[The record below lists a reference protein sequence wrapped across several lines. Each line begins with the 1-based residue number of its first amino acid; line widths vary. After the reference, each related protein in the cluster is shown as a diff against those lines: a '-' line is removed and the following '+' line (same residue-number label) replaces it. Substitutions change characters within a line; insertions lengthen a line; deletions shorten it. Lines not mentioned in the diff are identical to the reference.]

1 MSSLRN
7 TVVIVLSFLN
17 LWGMAFGQAPAQDS
31 TPPKSPFV
39 VEMQQR
45 GSDEAV
51 RSRQLFEREQIS
63 RRQRRLLDELAR
75 ESQQLKFLLRK
86 DVDTSAIKEELKQ
99 TKELLEIVKDGVFVN
114 KGTSQTHRNLT
125 VSSMLL
131 DELVARLGT
140 TKQNLDRYMRT
151 MNETREKLDS
161 LQADSALY
169 IFPDDSI
176 AVRKYLDKLT
186 VVVTDFG
193 PLDSSLNATLNS
205 VSSLQIQSSFL
216 LHDLRE
222 AHDDVDAYRKQLNQR
237 TFKREFHNIWG
248 EIGYN
253 RPFGEIVSVS
263 VAKEKLLL
271 QFYLANNQGRVV
283 IFVLLVLLVTW
294 LITAIKKRLK
304 EEEGLDP
311 KERGQLVV
319 RYPWM
324 SSIVIVFS
332 IFQFIFFDPPFI
344 FSFVLWFTAAIAL
357 TVIFRQFIT
366 PFWMRFWLAFLLF
379 FVLASLDNFI
389 LQASRSERWFMF
401 FLSIAGIIYGGYIL
415 KSDRKQEL
423 RERKILYFIA
433 FVVILQVASLL
444 ANTFGRFNLSK
455 TYFSTGYVGLIIAIL
470 FLWAA
475 RLFNETLKLASHV
488 YKHPDRNL
496 FYINFEK
503 VGDKVPGVFY
513 VFLVI
518 GWFILIGRNFYS
530 FKQITQPILSFI
542 TDVHT
547 IGGYEFSI
555 SGILIF
561 ATILVCSMYL
571 SRLVSFF
578 GSEPVA
584 SHEAKNRTGKIGI
597 GSWLLLVRIF
607 IISMGL
613 FIALSAAGISLDKIT
628 IIIGALGVGIGL
640 GLQSIVN
647 NLVSG
652 LIIAFEKPVNV
663 GDNIEVNG
671 KPGVM
676 KEIGFRSSM
685 VTLLDGSI
693 LIIPNGD
700 LLSQHLI
707 NWSKGK
713 NVRKITSRV
722 SVVMGTEIDKV
733 KSIALDIVKAD
744 ERVMAFPAP
753 SVGIKE
759 FANGAIDFD
768 ISYWIKHIRDSNNVN
783 AHVLEQLTKQFD
795 AAGIKFAHTHQD
807 IVIQSLPDQQNPSHG
822 NSQ

>member
-1 MSSLRN
+1 
-7 TVVIVLSFLN
+7 
-17 LWGMAFGQAPAQDS
+17 MAFGQAPAQDS
-31 TPPKSPFV
+31 TPPKNPFV
-39 VEMQQR
+39 VMMQKR

-63 RRQRRLLDELAR
+63 RRQRILLDELAR

-99 TKELLEIVKDGVFVN
+99 TADLLEIVKDGVFVN

-131 DELVARLGT
+131 DELVARLST
-140 TKQNLDRYMRT
+140 TKQNLDRYVKT
-151 MNETREKLDS
+151 MNDTREKLDS

-169 IFPDDSI
+169 IFPDDST
-176 AVRKYLDKLT
+176 AVRKYLDKLI
-186 VVVTDFG
+186 VVVNDFG
-193 PLDSSLNATLNS
+193 PLDSSLNTTLNS
-205 VSSLQIQSSFL
+205 ATSLQIQSSFL
-216 LHDLRE
+216 LHELRE
-222 AHDDVDAYRKQLNQR
+222 AQDDVDRYRKELSQN
-237 TFKREFHNIWG
+237 TMKREFHNIWG
-248 EIGYN
+248 EVGFS
-253 RPFGEIVSVS
+253 RPLGEIISIS
-263 VAKEKLLL
+263 IAKEKLLL
-271 QFYLANNQGRVV
+271 QFYLANNPGKVV
-283 IFVLLVLLVTW
+283 IFVLLVLVVTW
-294 LITAIKKRLK
+294 LISAIKRRLK

-319 RYPWM
+319 QYPWM

-332 IFQFIFFDPPFI
+332 IFQFIFFEPPFI
-344 FSFVLWFTAAIAL
+344 FSFILWLVAAIAL
-357 TVIFRQFIT
+357 TVIFRKVIT
-366 PFWMRFWLAFLLF
+366 PFWMRFWLTFLFF

-401 FLSIAGIIYGGYIL
+401 VLSVAGILYGAYIL
-415 KSDRKQEL
+415 KSDRKHEL

-444 ANTFGRFNLSK
+444 ANSFGRFNLSK

-475 RLFNETLKLASHV
+475 RLINETLKLASHV

-513 VFLVI
+513 VFLVL
-518 GWFILIGRNFYS
+518 GWFILVGRNFYS
-530 FKQITQPILSFI
+530 FKQITQPIMSYI
-542 TDVHT
+542 TEVHT
-547 IGGYEFSI
+547 IGGYAFSI

-584 SHEAKNRTGKIGI
+584 SHEANHRPGKIGI

-607 IISMGL
+607 IISTGL

-722 SVVMGTEIDKV
+722 SVVMGTDIEKV
-733 KSIALDIVKAD
+733 KSLALEIVKKD
-744 ERVMAFPAP
+744 ERVMTYPAP

-768 ISYWIKHIRDSNNVN
+768 ISYWIKHIKDSNDVN
-783 AHVLEQLTKQFD
+783 AHVLEELTKQFD
-795 AAGIKFAHTHQD
+795 AAGIRFAHTHQD
-807 IVIQSLPDQQNPSHG
+807 IVIHSLPNQQNPSHG
-822 NSQ
+822 NTQ

>member
-1 MSSLRN
+1 MSVFRYSILL
-7 TVVIVLSFLN
+7 VLCLLLCSSIAL
-17 LWGMAFGQAPAQDS
+17 AQSPSEDS
-31 TPPKSPFV
+31 IPSKNPFV
-39 VEMQQR
+39 VKMQQR
-45 GSDEAV
+45 GADEAV

-63 RRQRRLLDELAR
+63 RKQRRLLDELTR

-86 DVDTSAIKEELKQ
+86 EVDTTAIKKELEQ
-99 TKELLEIVKDGVFVN
+99 TRDLLEIVKDGVFVN

-131 DELVARLGT
+131 DELVARLGN
-140 TKQNLDRYMRT
+140 TKQNLDRYLRT
-151 MNETREKLDS
+151 MNDTRERLDS

-169 IFPDDSI
+169 IFPDDSL
-176 AVRKYLDKLT
+176 AVRKYMDKL
-186 VVVTDFG
+186 VVVVNDFG
-193 PLDSSLNATLNS
+193 PLDTSLNAMLNTAT
-205 VSSLQIQSSFL
+205 SLQIQSSFL
-216 LHDLRE
+216 LHELRE
-222 AHDDVDAYRKQLNQR
+222 AHDDVDAYRKELSQQ
-237 TFKREFHNIWG
+237 TFTREFNNIWG
-248 EIGYN
+248 EVGYN
-253 RPFGEIVSVS
+253 RPLGEIISIS

-271 QFYLANNQGRVV
+271 KFYLANNPGKVT
-283 IFVLLVLLVTW
+283 IFVFLVLLVAW
-294 LITAIKKRLK
+294 LITAIKKRLA
-304 EEEGLDP
+304 EDEGLDP
-311 KERGQLVV
+311 KERGQLVIQ
-319 RYPWM
+319 YPWM

-344 FSFVLWFTAAIAL
+344 FSFVLWFIASICL
-357 TVIFRQFIT
+357 TVIFRNFIT
-366 PFWMRFWLAFLLF
+366 PFWMRFWLAFVLF

-389 LQASRSERWFMF
+389 LQASRIERWFMF
-401 FLSIAGIIYGGYIL
+401 FLSLAGIAYGAYIL
-415 KSDRKQEL
+415 RSDKRKEL

-433 FVVILQVASLL
+433 FVVILQITALF
-444 ANTFGRFNLSK
+444 ANAFGRFNLSK
-455 TYFSTGYVGLIIAIL
+455 TYMATGYVGLIIAIL
-470 FLWAA
+470 FLWTV
-475 RLFNETLKLASHV
+475 RLINETLKLASHV

-513 VFLVI
+513 VFLVV
-518 GWFILIGRNFYS
+518 GWVILIGRNFYS
-530 FKQITQPILSFI
+530 FKQITQPIMAYI

-547 IGGYEFSI
+547 IGSYEFSI

-584 SHEAKNRTGKIGI
+584 SHEASHRPSKIGI

-613 FIALSAAGISLDKIT
+613 FIALAAAGISLDKIT

-713 NVRKITSRV
+713 NVRKITSKV
-722 SVVMGTEIDKV
+722 SVVMGTDIEKV
-733 KSIALDIVKAD
+733 KSIALDIVKKD
-744 ERVMAFPAP
+744 SRVMTYPAP
-753 SVGIKE
+753 TVGIKE

-768 ISYWIKHIRDSNNVN
+768 ISYWIKHIKESNNVN
-783 AHVLEQLTKQFD
+783 ADVLEQLTKSFD
-795 AAGIKFAHTHQD
+795 EAGIRFAHTQQE
-807 IVIQSLPDQQNPSHG
+807 IVIQSISDIQNKNDG
-822 NSQ
+822 NTQ

>member
-1 MSSLRN
+1 MSLLRHCTLLVLCLLSLGN
-7 TVVIVLSFLN
+7 IAL
-17 LWGMAFGQAPAQDS
+17 AQLPSEDS
-31 TPPKSPFV
+31 IPSKNPFV
-39 VEMQQR
+39 VKMQQR
-45 GSDEAV
+45 GADEAV

-63 RRQRRLLDELAR
+63 RKQRRLLDELTR

-86 DVDTSAIKEELKQ
+86 EVDTTAIKKELEQ
-99 TKELLEIVKDGVFVN
+99 TRDLLEIVKDGVFVN

-131 DELVARLGT
+131 DELVARLGN
-140 TKQNLDRYMRT
+140 TKQNLDRYLRT
-151 MNETREKLDS
+151 MNDTRERLDS

-169 IFPDDSI
+169 IFPDDSL
-176 AVRKYLDKLT
+176 AVRKYMDKLV

-193 PLDSSLNATLNS
+193 PLDTSLNAMLNS
-205 VSSLQIQSSFL
+205 ATNLQIQSSFL
-216 LHDLRE
+216 LHELRE
-222 AHDDVDAYRKQLNQR
+222 AHDDVDAYRKELSQK
-237 TFKREFHNIWG
+237 TFSREFHNIWG
-248 EIGYN
+248 EVGFN
-253 RPFGEIVSVS
+253 RPLGEIISIS

-271 QFYLANNQGRVV
+271 KFYLANNPGKVT
-283 IFVLLVLLVTW
+283 IFVILVLLVAW
-294 LITAIKKRLK
+294 LITAIKKRLA

-311 KERGQLVV
+311 KKRGQLVIQH
-319 RYPWM
+319 PWM
-324 SSIVIVFS
+324 SAIVIVFS
-332 IFQFIFFDPPFI
+332 IFQFIFFEPPFI
-344 FSFVLWFTAAIAL
+344 FSFILWFIAAICL
-357 TVIFRQFIT
+357 TVIFRNFIT
-366 PFWMRFWLAFLLF
+366 PFWMRFWLAFVLF

-389 LQASRSERWFMF
+389 LQASRIERWFMF
-401 FLSIAGIIYGGYIL
+401 FLSLAGIAYGAYIL
-415 KSDRKQEL
+415 RNDKRNELQEK
-423 RERKILYFIA
+423 KILFFIA
-433 FVVILQVASLL
+433 FVVILQITALL
-444 ANTFGRFNLSK
+444 ANAFGRFNLSK
-455 TYFSTGYVGLIIAIL
+455 TYMATGYVGLIIAIL
-470 FLWAA
+470 FLWTV
-475 RLFNETLKLASHV
+475 RLTNETLKLASHV

-503 VGDKVPGVFY
+503 VGDKVPGLFY
-513 VFLVI
+513 VFLVV
-518 GWFILIGRNFYS
+518 GWVILIGRNFYS
-530 FKQITQPILSFI
+530 FKQITQPIMAYI

-561 ATILVCSMYL
+561 AIILVCSMYL

-584 SHEAKNRTGKIGI
+584 SHEASHRPSKIGI

-613 FIALSAAGISLDKIT
+613 FIALAAAGISLDKIT

-713 NVRKITSRV
+713 NVRKITSKV
-722 SVVMGTEIDKV
+722 SVVMGTDIEKV

-744 ERVMAFPAP
+744 ERVMTHPAP
-753 SVGIKE
+753 TVGIKE
-759 FANGAIDFD
+759 FANGAIYFD
-768 ISYWIKHIRDSNNVN
+768 ISYWIKHIKESNKVN
-783 AHVLEQLTKQFD
+783 ADVLEQLTKSFD
-795 AAGIKFAHTHQD
+795 EAGIRFAHTQRE
-807 IVIQSLPDQQNPSHG
+807 IVIQSISDYQNKNDG
-822 NSQ
+822 NT